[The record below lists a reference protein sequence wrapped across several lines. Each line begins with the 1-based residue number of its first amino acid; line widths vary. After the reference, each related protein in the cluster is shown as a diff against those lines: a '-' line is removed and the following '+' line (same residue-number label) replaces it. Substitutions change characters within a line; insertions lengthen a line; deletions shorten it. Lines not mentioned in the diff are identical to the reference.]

1 MKQNTKNLIGLFF
14 SGLIVIALAACAV
27 VGANAMMKGFI
38 ADETR
43 AVTAAA
49 EAAERIRI
57 AARETED
64 EQERLHLQ
72 LEELTLKAEQ
82 MEAFYQQYK
91 DRHCY
96 HYFGQYY
103 EMYEQVY
110 NADVIFIGTSHC
122 AHGVN
127 PAYIE
132 EVNPEYSFFN
142 FGLNGSVPSFYVD
155 WYDIFK
161 NEAHYPTPKV
171 IVWCVDWFM
180 CDTGWLWRRITFDTP
195 SDMPIGI
202 MRAIVK
208 EEKRASA
215 GAAPEPEKNETAA
228 EEAEETVSAPV
239 ETKEKTVAELLR
251 ESVAEHGILAID
263 EHMTVLMLNN
273 PIFSSRDRIPEMI
286 RYYLKGRSVQIE
298 TPAPVTPKIEGRL
311 LTEADLVLPTYQH
324 KTLYDKDR
332 NITSEYY
339 KGYIPWDVPFSG
351 GTTTVGCVHN
361 RGEWRKFEKLL
372 DQFEEDGIK
381 VIFVEC
387 PEYTGWQ
394 STDREIHNKELA
406 ELAESR
412 GIPFLNYNAELAS
425 DLNDDNRNYSDWGH
439 LSKRGSTAFSKV
451 LAEDLKPVL
460 AEVLGENGA
469 D

>member
-1 MKQNTKNLIGLFF
+1 MTQNTKKLLGLFA
-14 SGLIVIALAACAV
+14 SGLVVVALAAGAV
-27 VGANAMMKGFI
+27 VGANSMMKSFM
-38 ADETR
+38 ADETK
-43 AVTAAA
+43 ALTAAA
-49 EAAERIRI
+49 EAAERIRL
-57 AARETED
+57 AAQQTED

-72 LEELTLKAEQ
+72 LQELTLKAEQ
-82 MEAFYQQYK
+82 MEQFYQKYK

-103 EMYEQVY
+103 EIYEQVY
-110 NADVIFIGTSHC
+110 CADVIFLGTSHC

-127 PAYIE
+127 PRYIE
-132 EVNPEYSFFN
+132 EEIPEHSFFN

-161 NEAHYPTPKV
+161 NEAQYPTPKV

-215 GAAPEPEKNETAA
+215 EATPVPEPEKDAAA
-228 EEAEETVSAPV
+228 EGEAEEGVSAPV

-263 EHMTVLMLNN
+263 EHMTVLLLNN

-298 TPAPVTPKIEGRL
+298 TPAPVTPKNL
-311 LTEADLVLPTYQH
+311 L
-324 KTLYDKDR
+324 R
-332 NITSEYY
+332 
-339 KGYIPWDVPFSG
+339 
-351 GTTTVGCVHN
+351 
-361 RGEWRKFEKLL
+361 
-372 DQFEEDGIK
+372 
-381 VIFVEC
+381 
-387 PEYTGWQ
+387 
-394 STDREIHNKELA
+394 
-406 ELAESR
+406 
-412 GIPFLNYNAELAS
+412 
-425 DLNDDNRNYSDWGH
+425 
-439 LSKRGSTAFSKV
+439 
-451 LAEDLKPVL
+451 
-460 AEVLGENGA
+460 
-469 D
+469 